1 MNEMNVSI
9 LFLYLKGGGEIQKF
23 VFYLC
28 DHVGEKEIGS
38 AAQRPPRQ
46 SNSTLIQSFFFLNI
60 FNE

>member
-46 SNSTLIQSFFFLNI
+46 SNSTLIQSFFF
-60 FNE
+60 